1 VTLKKASNSL
11 TPHDRLPFY
20 NPVFVAVGN
29 PLQDYINARY
39 DTSEW
44 DADAMYVS
52 ERMFVGI
59 DDGDILTFAREY
71 RREVMA
77 LVANAG
83 VGKSTFVEHCEPKLR
98 SAGFLV
104 LKFNL
109 LNKKPGK
116 GRLVSVEQLID
127 QFKDQVIERLD
138 AELQVEPAEWWQ
150 FVLEMRPD
158 RRGQSKI
165 LLEQMRGGAVD
176 ATFYKDLRDFMRA
189 VSFVDMTALHIR
201 FLRERRAKRPIIILD
216 NVDRLDVQYQKELL
230 LFGGHVAGGSMADK
244 EDHCPVIIAL
254 RPDTLEETDG
264 GQQGATRLINVG
276 HLAPPRLELVFMK
289 RLNYVIDHW
298 EGRLMRGVQKSKF
311 DHLAESEARD
321 LVKAWGEA
329 ALLQKHAAPL
339 VNDLHAQVGYNTRM
353 SLLAIANYLASG
365 HLTARS
371 AAEISRLTAN
381 MAYKALLLGNR
392 AYYITGRSWAYNLFA
407 DETVDDKGALIT
419 CRILKQFLMH
429 RERSVES
436 VAFTMRQLFGYEE
449 ARVRSRQ
456 RALEALG
463 LLEVGGDNRRRI
475 TEPGRIYMQTTLK
488 DFEYLQHVLVD
499 TWVDKRYVVEC
510 TNARD
515 ENGVTRLSRVV
526 KFAQWVRELE
536 LTDYTTIVRN
546 HLENQYAEHYGDDTL
561 SESLAV
567 TLNRVAGKI
576 PGVDRAHDL
585 LQELATLTERSP
597 LAALRVEAQSA
608 LKTGSAAQAAQ

>member
-20 NPVFVAVGN
+20 NSVFVAVGN
-29 PLQDYINARY
+29 PLQDYINARL
-39 DTSEW
+39 DTNEW

-52 ERMFVGI
+52 ERLFEGI
-59 DDGDILTFAREY
+59 EDSDVLAFAREY

-77 LVANAG
+77 IVANAG
-83 VGKSTFVEHCEPKLR
+83 VGKSTFVDHCEPKLR
-98 SAGFLV
+98 AAGFLV

-109 LNKKPGK
+109 LNKKQGK
-116 GRLVSVEQLID
+116 GRLVTVEQLIAH
-127 QFKDQVIERLD
+127 FKDQVVEMLA
-138 AELQVEPAEWWQ
+138 AELDCDNSEWWQ
-150 FVLEMRPD
+150 FVLEKRPD
-158 RRGQSKI
+158 RQGQSKI
-165 LLEQMRGGAVD
+165 LLEQMRAGALD
-176 ATFYKDLRDFMRA
+176 ATFYKDLREFMRA
-189 VSFVDMTALHIR
+189 VSFVDMTALHIQ
-201 FLRERRAKRPIIILD
+201 FLRERRGKRPVVILD

-230 LFGGHVAGGSMADK
+230 LFGAHVAGGSMTDK
-244 EDHCPVIIAL
+244 EDHCPVVIAL
-254 RPDTLEETDG
+254 RPDTLEEADG
-264 GQQGATRLINVG
+264 TQQGATRLISVG
-276 HLAPPRLELVFMK
+276 HLAPPRLELVFIK
-289 RLNYVIDHW
+289 RLNYVVDHW
-298 EGRLMRGVQKSKF
+298 EGRLMRGAQRSKF
-311 DHLAESEARD
+311 EHLSELEARN

-329 ALLQKHAAPL
+329 ALLQKHAASL

-371 AAEISRLTAN
+371 AAEVSRLTAN

-407 DETVDDKGALIT
+407 DETVDDKGTLIT
-419 CRILKQFLMH
+419 CRILKQFLTH

-436 VAFTMRQLFGYEE
+436 VVFTMRQLFGYEE

-463 LLEVGGDNRRRI
+463 LLETGEGNRRRI

-499 TWVDKRYVVEC
+499 TWVDKRYLVEC
-510 TNARD
+510 SSARD

-526 KFAQWVRELE
+526 KFAQWIRELE
-536 LTDYTTIVRN
+536 LADYIAIMRN
-546 HLENQYAEHYGDDTL
+546 QLESQYSEHYGNDTL
-561 SESLAV
+561 SENLAT

-576 PGVDRAHDL
+576 PGVDRAHEL

-597 LAALRVEAQSA
+597 LAALRIEAQST
-608 LKTGSAAQAAQ
+608 LKAGSAAQAEH